1 MIVSFG
7 NEATADLYHGRR
19 THRVR
24 RFSHDIQ
31 RAALR
36 KLDVLNAAQ
45 RLIDLRSPPG
55 NRLET
60 LSGDLAGYYSIR
72 VNDQWRIVFRWE
84 NSNALDVLLTDYH

>member
-7 NEATADLYHGRR
+7 DDATADLYHGRR
-19 THRVR
+19 TRCVR
-24 RFSHDIQ
+24 RFSHDMQ

-45 RLIDLRSPPG
+45 RLIDLRSLPG
-55 NRLET
+55 NRFEA
-60 LSGDLAGYYSIR
+60 LSGDLPGYYSIR
-72 VNDQWRIVFRWE
+72 VNDQWRIIFRWE